1 MGKLQP
7 NFSWQKY
14 EGQPEDQKQQFQY
27 QLQTQHI
34 QVANSVNTIIDDES
48 FFTRER
54 QTSFAWIDNRAIYT
68 KTITGVV
75 VGSTTTPY
83 PHGITGLNKV
93 ILLQGSAQNAQPITT
108 FALPLPYIDPVTL
121 LNSIGIFVDNT
132 NLYLNVGN
140 AAFSGYLFSVT
151 IYYTKIQGV

>member
-48 FFTRER
+48 FFLRER
-54 QTSFAWIDNRAIYT
+54 QTSFAWVNNNAIWT
-68 KTITGVV
+68 L
-75 VGSTTTPY
+75 TTP
-83 PHGITGLNKV
+83 
-93 ILLQGSAQNAQPITT
+93 LLQRTPLQCSGASFLRACPNIETGPSCEKVQAIVTAPHHLVARPRAVEPTLIRSSANSGKGFKQEGPR
-108 FALPLPYIDPVTL
+108 VTL
-121 LNSIGIFVDNT
+121 SCHGRTEPEDSDT
-132 NLYLNVGN
+132 P
-140 AAFSGYLFSVT
+140 
-151 IYYTKIQGV
+151 